1 MNDDIH
7 PKAELPLDFSITV
20 KQFRSGA
27 PWPIATLN
35 VRSDGHVTIVSS
47 AKVVSGVILA
57 PMLAGTKRV
66 CAELMR
72 HNLRE
77 ELMKAHLLRDDD
89 ADLLSEPSPALT
101 QVTAASP
108 DVPRDVHLQETEA
121 ASLPSQPTETQP

>member
-1 MNDDIH
+1 MNAAELQS
-7 PKAELPLDFSITV
+7 KTELPLAFTITV
-20 KQFRSGA
+20 NQMRSGA

-35 VRSDGHVTIVSS
+35 VRNDGHVTIVSS
-47 AKVVSGVILA
+47 AKVVSGILLS

-89 ADLLSEPSPALT
+89 ADLLSEPSPDAES
-101 QVTAASP
+101 AAP
-108 DVPRDVHLQETEA
+108 
-121 ASLPSQPTETQP
+121 PSQPLIPTNEL

>member
-1 MNDDIH
+1 MIDDLQ
-7 PKAELPLDFSITV
+7 PEAELPLAFSITV
-20 KQFRSGA
+20 NQFRSGA

-47 AKVVSGVILA
+47 AKVVSGILLS

-89 ADLLSEPSPALT
+89 ADLLSEPSPDAESA
-101 QVTAASP
+101 V
-108 DVPRDVHLQETEA
+108 
-121 ASLPSQPTETQP
+121 LPSQPTETQP

>member
-20 KQFRSGA
+20 NQFRSGA

-77 ELMKAHLLRDDD
+77 ELIRAHLLSDDD

-108 DVPRDVHLQETEA
+108 DVRKDVLLQVHEA
-121 ASLPSQPTETQP
+121 AATNFDPTH